1 MVLKIISVF
10 SSYLT
15 RWLDSKLWLS
25 KSIVYLAPR
34 KCLPACHCGFCPV
47 SSPIGFRGRI
57 RSSIRRMSSKNYSSV
72 DKEMI
77 PETEVRQVE
86 LPNAV
91 EDMYGGVTVSVEQS
105 MDSTVFLYLL
115 RASLSKWKQQGK
127 KGIWIK
133 LPLEQANLVEVTVR
147 EGFRY
152 HHAEPDYLMLVKW
165 ISDTLDTIPI
175 NASHR
180 VGIGAFVM
188 NSNRE
193 VLVVQEKSG
202 PFKGTGVWKLP
213 TGVVD
218 EGEDICAAAIRE
230 VREETGIDAEFVEVL
245 AFRQSHKSFFGKSDL
260 FFLCMLRPRSYDIQ
274 MQDSEL
280 EAAQW
285 MPIAEYAAQSFNKRN
300 EMFNYVAQICV
311 TKSEKDYPGFSPV
324 SATTGSGKI
333 SYLYFNRGSG
343 NE

>member
-1 MVLKIISVF
+1 
-10 SSYLT
+10 
-15 RWLDSKLWLS
+15 
-25 KSIVYLAPR
+25 
-34 KCLPACHCGFCPV
+34 
-47 SSPIGFRGRI
+47 
-57 RSSIRRMSSKNYSSV
+57 MSSTNYSSV

-86 LPNAV
+86 LPNEV
-91 EDMYGGVTVSVEQS
+91 EDLYGGVTLSVEQS
-105 MDSTVFLYLL
+105 MDPTVFLNLL
-115 RASLSKWKQQGK
+115 RVSLSKWKQQGK

-133 LPLEQANLVEVTVR
+133 LPLEQASLVEVTVK
-147 EGFRY
+147 EGFKY

-165 ISDTLDTIPI
+165 ISDAPDTIPI

-202 PFKGTGVWKLP
+202 AFKGTGVWKLP

-218 EGEDICAAAIRE
+218 EGEDICVAAIRE
-230 VREETGIDAEFVEVL
+230 VKEETGIDAEFVEVL

-260 FFLCMLRPRSYDIQ
+260 FFLCMLRPCSYDIQ

-285 MPIAEYAAQSFNKRN
+285 MPITDYAAQSFNKRN
-300 EMFNYVAQICV
+300 ELFNYVAQICV
-311 TKSEKDYPGFSPV
+311 TKSEKDYHGFSPV
-324 SATTGSGKI
+324 SATTGSGKR
-333 SYLYFNRGSG
+333 SYLYFNTGSG
-343 NE
+343 NQ